1 MSHEIQS
8 VLFDLDGT
16 LIDTHDLILS
26 SFRYATREVLGR
38 VIPDEVLMQK
48 VGQPLVVQMWDFADD
63 DATHERLVRTYRA
76 HNEAIHDREVRA
88 FPQVEDVLRR
98 LSEEGFSMGVVTSK
112 RHALAARALD
122 ILGLA
127 PYLRFVV
134 GSDDC
139 PAHKPDPDP
148 VEMGC
153 DMLGVRPDVCMYVGD
168 SPFDMQA
175 GNAAGCV
182 TAAAIWGMFPER
194 ELAAERPDF
203 TIASIEELPALLA
216 RL

>member
-1 MSHEIQS
+1 MSHEIQG

-16 LIDTHDLILS
+16 LIDTHDLILA
-26 SFRYATREVLGR
+26 SFRHATREVLGR
-38 VIPDEVLMQK
+38 VIPDDVLMQK

-63 DATHERLVRTYRA
+63 DATHERLVRTYRE
-76 HNEAIHDREVRA
+76 HNEAAHDREVRA
-88 FPQVEDVLRR
+88 FPQVAETLQQ
-98 LSEEGFSMGVVTSK
+98 LHEAGYPMGVVTSK
-112 RHALAARALD
+112 RHALAVRALD

-127 PYLRFVV
+127 PHLKFVV

-139 PAHKPDPDP
+139 PSHKPDPDP

-153 DMLGVRPDVCMYVGD
+153 DMLGLRPETCLYVGD

-175 GNAAGCV
+175 GNAAGCM
-182 TAAAIWGMFPER
+182 TAAAVWGMFPEG
-194 ELAAERPDF
+194 ELAAESPDF
-203 TIASIEELPALLA
+203 TIASIGELPDLLT